1 MQEMLALS
9 REYAVHVISVFVI
22 LCAAVYSL
30 LAPAPHTSELD
41 GAVGERVVIEGVVVR
56 APDVRDKFIQLTTET
71 EVGIVL
77 VRADRFVD
85 VSYGDRIEAVGKI
98 ERPEA
103 FETDTGRTF
112 NYPMYLRAHGV
123 THTMSFAKV
132 EVLRHGEGN
141 RAIAGLLALKQWF
154 IRGIESALPEPESAL
169 LAGLLLGEKRGLGE
183 DLTESFRRAGVIHII
198 VLSGYNVA
206 LVINTVREGLQAVLP
221 RTAALGSA
229 GIVALLFMLMT
240 GASETAVR
248 ATLMA
253 LVVLLAKALYRPAD
267 GLRIL
272 LVVAAGMAVW
282 NPYLVLFDLSYQLS
296 VLATLGLVTLS
307 QHIEPYLVHLRS
319 KTLIEIVSTTLATQ
333 VAVLP
338 LLILSIGQVS
348 LVSLASN
355 ILILVVVPYAMLV
368 GFVASL
374 IATLSP
380 VLAFPLSAVAYALL
394 TYIIR
399 ISELLGSLPYAAV
412 NL

>member
-1 MQEMLALS
+1 MAIREVLRKEYVVHALA
-9 REYAVHVISVFVI
+9 ITVI

-30 LAPAPHTSELD
+30 VAPQVQTPELD
-41 GAVGERVVIEGVVVR
+41 SAVGERVTIVGTVVR
-56 APDVRDKFIQLTTET
+56 EPDVRETFIQLTTET
-71 EVGIVL
+71 EVGTVL
-77 VRADRFVD
+77 VRTDRFTR
-85 VSYGDRIEAVGKI
+85 VSYGDIVRATGKI
-98 ERPEA
+98 QKPEA
-103 FETDTGRTF
+103 FETDSGRTF
-112 NYPMYLRAHGV
+112 NYPMYLYAHGV
-123 THTMSFAKV
+123 THVMSFAEVTV
-132 EVLRHGEGN
+132 EESGKGN
-141 RAIAGLLALKQWF
+141 WLVARLLALKHWF
-154 IRGIESALPEPESAL
+154 IDGIEKALPEPESAL

-206 LVINTVREGLQAVLP
+206 LVINTVREGLQRVLP
-221 RTAALGSA
+221 RNAALGSA
-229 GIVALLFMLMT
+229 GVVALLFMLMT

-307 QHIEPYLVHLRS
+307 GRIEPYLVRLRFKS
-319 KTLIEIVSTTLATQ
+319 LIEIVSTTLATQ

-338 LLILSIGQVS
+338 LLIFSIGQVS
-348 LVSLASN
+348 IVSLLSN
-355 ILILVVVPYAMLV
+355 LLVLVVVPYAMLV
-368 GFVASL
+368 GFFAAL
-374 IATLSP
+374 IASVSTS
-380 VLAFPLSAVAYALL
+380 LAFPLSAVTYAILH
-394 TYIIR
+394 YIIFV
-399 ISELLGSLPYAAV
+399 SEFLGSLPYAAV

>member
-1 MQEMLALS
+1 MQGAADLIRLHAISFVSLFAIGLAAL
-9 REYAVHVISVFVI
+9 YSV
-22 LCAAVYSL
+22 A
-30 LAPAPHTSELD
+30 APASSTPELD
-41 GAVGERVVIEGVVVR
+41 GAVGERVVLEGVVIKD
-56 APDVRDKFIQLTTET
+56 PDVREQFTALTTKT
-71 EVGIVL
+71 DVGTVL
-77 VRADRFVD
+77 VRADRFVE
-85 VSYGDRIEAVGKI
+85 VAYGDVVRATGKI
-98 ERPEA
+98 ELPEE

-123 THTMSFAKV
+123 THTMSFAN
-132 EVLRHGEGN
+132 VLVIGKGEGN
-141 RAIAGLLALKQWF
+141 RVIALLTQLKHYF
-154 IRGIESALPEPESAL
+154 LDGIERALPEPESAL

-206 LVINTVREGLQAVLP
+206 LVINTVREGLQAVLS
-221 RTAALGSA
+221 RNVALGSA
-229 GIVALLFMLMT
+229 GVVAILFMLMT

-272 LVVAAGMAVW
+272 LVVAAAMALW

-307 QHIEPYLVHLRS
+307 HRIEPHLVRLRS

-338 LLILSIGQVS
+338 LLIFSIGQVS
-348 LVSLASN
+348 IVSLLSN
-355 ILILVVVPYAMLV
+355 ILVLVVVPYAMLV
-368 GFVASL
+368 GFFSALVAWV
-374 IATLSP
+374 SP
-380 VLAFPLSAVAYALL
+380 ALAFPLSTVAYALL

-399 ISELLGSLPYAAV
+399 VSEFLASLPYAAI

>member
-1 MQEMLALS
+1 MQTLRDLS
-9 REYAVHVISVFVI
+9 KVYAVHLISLFVI
-22 LCAAVYSL
+22 VSAALYSL
-30 LAPAPHTSELD
+30 LVPVPYTPELD
-41 GAVGERVVIEGVVVR
+41 GAVGERVTIVGTVVR
-56 APDVRDKFIQLTTET
+56 EPDVREQFVQLTTET
-71 EVGIVL
+71 EVGTVL
-77 VRADRFVD
+77 VRADRFVH
-85 VSYGDRIEAVGKI
+85 VAYGDRIEATGKVAL
-98 ERPEA
+98 PEA
-103 FETDTGRTF
+103 FETDSGRTF
-112 NYPMYLRAHGV
+112 NYPMYLLAHGV
-123 THTMSFAKV
+123 THTMSFA
-132 EVLRHGEGN
+132 EVTVVGHGEGN
-141 RAIAGLLALKQWF
+141 WVIEKLLVLKHWF
-154 IRGIESALPEPESAL
+154 IGGMERSLPEPESAL

-206 LVINTVREGLQAVLP
+206 LVINTVREGLERVLP
-221 RTAALGSA
+221 RNTALGSA
-229 GIVALLFMLMT
+229 GVVAILFMLMT

-307 QHIEPYLVHLRS
+307 GHIEPYLVRLRYKS
-319 KTLIEIVSTTLATQ
+319 LIEIVSTTLATQ

-338 LLILSIGQVS
+338 LLIFSIGQVS
-348 LVSLASN
+348 LVSLLSN
-355 ILILVVVPYAMLV
+355 IAVLLVVPYAMLA
-368 GFVASL
+368 GFFASL
-374 IATLSP
+374 VAAVSP
-380 VLAFPLSAVAYALL
+380 ALAFPLSTLAYALL

-399 ISELLGSLPYAAV
+399 VSEFLSSLPYAAV

>member
-1 MQEMLALS
+1 MQEMLVLS
-9 REYAVHVISVFVI
+9 RKYAVHVISVFVI
-22 LCAAVYSL
+22 ASAATYSL
-30 LAPAPHTSELD
+30 LAPSPLTPELD
-41 GAVGERVVIEGVVVR
+41 GAVGERVVIEGIVVR
-56 APDVRDKFIQLTTET
+56 APDVREKVVQLTTET
-71 EVGIVL
+71 EVGTVL
-77 VRADRFVD
+77 VRADRFVR
-85 VSYGDRIEAVGKI
+85 VEYGDRIEAVGKI

-141 RAIAGLLALKQWF
+141 RAIAKLLTIKQWF
-154 IRGIESALPEPESAL
+154 IDGIESALPEPESAL

-206 LVINTVREGLQAVLP
+206 LVINTVREGLARVLS
-221 RTAALGSA
+221 RNYALGSA
-229 GIVALLFMLMT
+229 GVIAILFMLMT

-307 QHIEPYLVHLRS
+307 HHIVPYLVRLRS

-338 LLILSIGQVS
+338 LLIFSIGQVS
-348 LVSLASN
+348 LISLLSN
-355 ILILVVVPYAMLV
+355 ILVLVVVPYAMLA
-368 GFVASL
+368 GFFAALVA
-374 IATLSP
+374 ALSP
-380 VLAFPLSAVAYALL
+380 VLAFPLSAVTYALL
-394 TYIIR
+394 HYIILV
-399 ISELLGSLPYAAV
+399 SEFLGSLPYAAV

>member
-1 MQEMLALS
+1 MLALS
-9 REYAVHVISVFVI
+9 REYAVHTASVFIIV
-22 LCAAVYSL
+22 CAAVYSL
-30 LAPAPHTSELD
+30 VAPQPFTPELD
-41 GAVGERVVIEGVVVR
+41 GAVGERVTIEGSVIR
-56 APDVRDKFIQLTTET
+56 EPDIRDTFTQLTTKT
-71 EVGIVL
+71 EVGVVL
-77 VRADRFVD
+77 VRTDRFTEVT
-85 VSYGDRIEAVGKI
+85 YGDTIRATGKI
-98 ERPEA
+98 TLPEK

-123 THTMSFAKV
+123 THVMSFAQI
-132 EVLRHGEGN
+132 EVVTHGKGN
-141 RAIAGLLALKQWF
+141 WLVAQLLNLKHWF
-154 IRGIESALPEPESAL
+154 IRGIERALPEPESAL
-169 LAGLLLGEKRGLGE
+169 LGGLLLGEKRGLGE

-206 LVINTVREGLQAVLP
+206 LVINTVREGLQRVLP
-221 RTAALGSA
+221 RNIALGSA
-229 GIVALLFMLMT
+229 GVVALLFMLMT

-307 QHIEPYLVHLRS
+307 HHFIPYLTWLRS
-319 KTLIEIVSTTLATQ
+319 KSLIEIVSTTLATQ
-333 VAVLP
+333 VAVFP
-338 LLILSIGQVS
+338 LLIFSIGQVS
-348 LVSLASN
+348 VVSLLSN
-355 ILILVVVPYAMLV
+355 ILVLVVVPYAMLA
-368 GFVASL
+368 GFFSALVAS
-374 IATLSP
+374 ASTA
-380 VLAFPLSAVAYALL
+380 LAFPLSALTYLLL

-399 ISELLGSLPYAAV
+399 VSEFLGSLPFASV

>member
-1 MQEMLALS
+1 MVIREVL
-9 REYAVHVISVFVI
+9 RKEYAVHALAIAVI

-30 LAPAPHTSELD
+30 AAPQVRTPELD
-41 GAVGERVVIEGVVVR
+41 SAVGERVTIVGTVVR
-56 APDVRDKFIQLTTET
+56 EPDVREKFVQLTTET
-71 EVGIVL
+71 EVGTIL
-77 VRADRFVD
+77 VRTDRFTR
-85 VSYGDRIEAVGKI
+85 VSYGDVVRATGKI
-98 ERPEA
+98 QKPEA

-112 NYPMYLRAHGV
+112 NYPMYLYAHGV
-123 THTMSFAKV
+123 THVMSFADVTV
-132 EVLRHGEGN
+132 EERGKGN
-141 RAIAGLLALKQWF
+141 WLIAELLALKHWF
-154 IRGIESALPEPESAL
+154 IDGIEKALPEPESAL
-169 LAGLLLGEKRGLGE
+169 LAGLLLGEKRGLGA

-206 LVINTVREGLQAVLP
+206 LVINTVREGLQRVLP
-221 RTAALGSA
+221 RNIALGSA
-229 GIVALLFMLMT
+229 GVVALLFMLMT

-307 QHIEPYLVHLRS
+307 HYFIPYLVWLRS
-319 KTLIEIVSTTLATQ
+319 KSLIEIVSTTLATQ

-338 LLILSIGQVS
+338 LLVLSIGQVS
-348 LVSLASN
+348 IVSLISN
-355 ILILVVVPYAMLV
+355 ILVLLPIPYAMLL
-368 GFVASL
+368 GFFAALVAQVST
-374 IATLSP
+374 A
-380 VLAFPLSAVAYALL
+380 LAFPLSAVTYGILH
-394 TYIIR
+394 YIIVV
-399 ISELLGSLPYAAV
+399 SEFLGSLPYAAI